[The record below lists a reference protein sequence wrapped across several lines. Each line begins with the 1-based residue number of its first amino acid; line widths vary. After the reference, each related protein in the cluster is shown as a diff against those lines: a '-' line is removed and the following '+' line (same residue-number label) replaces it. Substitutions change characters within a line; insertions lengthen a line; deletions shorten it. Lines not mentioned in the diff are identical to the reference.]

1 MKKNNKVSPN
11 QIRGLMVSTI
21 VGIGI
26 LSLPNNVAVLVGNDG
41 WITIILGGLLII
53 PVIIIINKIFEM
65 YPNMSFFQ
73 IGELVLGK
81 WIFNFLLILYL
92 SYLIAL
98 MGFLTRNLGEI
109 GKAFLLETT
118 PIEVLII
125 SFILVT
131 TYIARSEIH
140 IIARAA
146 YHIYPIIIGLIIFLI
161 LVTLPSTDFTNMLPV
176 FQSDI
181 RQFPKS
187 IMIGFFSYSGFEVL
201 LFALPFV
208 EDRKK
213 GLWASLTGLGI
224 VIIIYTITF
233 VISLSQYGIKNL
245 QRQTF
250 PTLSIVKE
258 IDLPGYF
265 IENLDG
271 LVTAIWILIVFASM
285 AATYYFAGKILS
297 NIFRTK
303 DHSLFILPL
312 LPFIYIISL
321 IPQHMIQLG
330 KELGGFIDYSG
341 LILTVLMPITIYIV
355 GYIRRRRDI

>member
-1 MKKNNKVSPN
+1 MKESNNISPN
-11 QIRGLMVSTI
+11 QIRALMVSTI

-26 LSLPNNVAVLVGNDG
+26 LSLPSNVAVLVGNDG
-41 WITIILGGLLII
+41 WITIMLGGLLIV
-53 PVIIIINKIFEM
+53 PVIIVINKLFEM
-65 YPNMSFFQ
+65 YPNKNFFQ

-81 WIFNFLLILYL
+81 WIFTIFLIAYL

-98 MGFLTRNLGEI
+98 MAFMTRNLGEI

-131 TYIARSEIH
+131 SYIARSEIQ
-140 IIARAA
+140 IITRAA
-146 YHIYPIIIGLIIFLI
+146 YLIYPIIIGLIIFLVF
-161 LVTLPSTDFTNMLPV
+161 VTLPGADFTNMLPV

-181 RQFPKS
+181 NQFPKA
-187 IMIGFFSYSGFEVL
+187 ILIGFFSYSGFEIL
-201 LFALPFV
+201 LFSLPFV

-213 GLWASLTGLGI
+213 SLWASLSGLGI
-224 VIIIYTITF
+224 VIIMYTLTF
-233 VISLSQYGIKNL
+233 VISLSQYGIQNL

-285 AATYYFAGKILS
+285 AATYYFAGKVLS
-297 NIFRTK
+297 NIFKTK
-303 DHSLFILPL
+303 DHSIFILPL

-321 IPQHMIQLG
+321 IPQNLIQLG
-330 KELGGFIDYSG
+330 EKLGGFIDYSG
-341 LILTVLMPITIYIV
+341 LILTVLMPITIYFV
-355 GYIRRRRDI
+355 GNIRRRRDT